1 MLESFEKIPVKIYKN
16 PTEGSNAL
24 AAQIAALIKE
34 KQAQNL
40 PCVLGMATGA
50 TPILLYKELVRMHK
64 EEGLSFKNVITINL
78 DEYYPIPRNAYQ
90 SYWSF
95 MHRHLFDHIDIDP
108 KNIHLPNSEWTKEEL
123 K

>member
-24 AAQIAALIKE
+24 AAQIAKLIKE

-50 TPILLYKELVRMHK
+50 TPILLYKELVRLHK
-64 EEGLSFKNVITINL
+64 KK
-78 DEYYPIPRNAYQ
+78 D
-90 SYWSF
+90 
-95 MHRHLFDHIDIDP
+95 
-108 KNIHLPNSEWTKEEL
+108 
-123 K
+123 